1 MAIHT
6 VSHGLAP
13 TRLPQNVGPHGVN
26 PPDWI
31 DIIRINDRPV
41 RSGTTGVDSRSKAV
55 AASVMPAAQA
65 PGPEWMGAGWERKGM
80 LPGGTSG
87 HTREIEHQKRVRD
100 QEVFRNRQA
109 LEDAMGTLQELEQQ
123 CLAPMNGEKW
133 EGQWARGRDWPRG
146 ELHVTPLTPVSPDH
160 VVCGCCDGRRPRSH
174 SNVCPGDAK
183 TPCPKCHSGHAG
195 RSPVEKCPSCRVGG
209 HNCSVRRTRSQ
220 RHPGA
225 QPAPE
230 LTKSLLHFLKLPA
243 RRSPLDILRP
253 PSSNAADSATL
264 QEAGTYSDNTPD
276 RVGCMVVKE
285 VRHFQI

>member
-1 MAIHT
+1 MDIHT
-6 VSHGLAP
+6 VSHGSAP

-80 LPGGTSG
+80 LPGGTGG

-109 LEDAMGTLQELEQQ
+109 LEDAIGTLQELGQQ
-123 CLAPMNGEKW
+123 CLASMNGEKG
-133 EGQWARGRDWPRG
+133 EGPWARGRDLPRG
-146 ELHVTPLTPVSPDH
+146 ELHVTPLTPANPDH
-160 VVCGCCDGRRPRSH
+160 VACGRCDGRRQRSH
-174 SNVCPGDAK
+174 NNVRPGDAK
-183 TPCPKCHSGHAG
+183 TPCPTCIAAHGGNAG
-195 RSPVEKCPSCRVGG
+195 RSPLGYCPSCRVGG
-209 HNCSVRRTRSQ
+209 HNCSVRHIRSQ

-230 LTKSLLHFLKLPA
+230 LTTSLLHFLELPA

-253 PSSNAADSATL
+253 PSSNATGSATFK
-264 QEAGTYSDNTPD
+264 EAGIYSGIAPD
-276 RVGCMVVKE
+276 RVGCM
-285 VRHFQI
+285 RHYQI